1 MTRPSNFLTSPKLS
15 SPIDWWQSSNFPLK
29 VGAVSDRSYLEEIS
43 IRNLGIIEQS
53 ELELGRGLNV
63 LTGETGAG
71 KTMILTALSLV
82 LGGKSDSSLVRHGS
96 ERLVAT
102 AQFSVTADSKELL
115 DEIGAEVEGTSLIV
129 TRTVNSD
136 GKSKA
141 SCGGVTVPAGTL
153 SDVTEPLIE
162 IHGQSANSQIVKPA
176 RQRELLDRFGGTAI
190 APVLSDYQQTYL
202 EYLELKERIK
212 AMKASANKRDGEI
225 AELEEFLAAWTKLK
239 AVRNEPSAVEDEIQR
254 LSSVEDL
261 RLASSGALSALD
273 SEESGALTLLHSAR
287 RFLDAAKGKDARLE
301 EIAER
306 VAESLFILDDTS
318 SDLASYAT
326 GLEADPERLDFLQGR
341 KAELNLFVKRWGGA
355 GTADDELVALAAKAK
370 TGKESIA
377 DLKGGDERIA
387 ELENDLAKIKKLLLA
402 SAQKLSQA
410 RSTAAEL
417 LSHSVTNEIQ
427 ALSMPHTRFFA
438 EVISP
443 DYSAALKESDFT
455 QLGCDEISMQIQ
467 GQADGP
473 KIALGKGASGGEMS
487 RIMLGLE
494 VVIAKSHPV
503 GTYIFDEVDAG
514 VGGKAAIEVGK
525 RLHALAQSA
534 QVIVVTHLPQVAAWA
549 DTHFVVKKSS
559 DGSVLQSGVS
569 KLGQSERVEEIAR
582 MLAGLEESS
591 SAREHAAELLAM
603 RG

>member
-1 MTRPSNFLTSPKLS
+1 MSE
-15 SPIDWWQSSNFPLK
+15 
-29 VGAVSDRSYLEEIS
+29 RSYLEEIS

-71 KTMILTALSLV
+71 KTMILTALNLV

-102 AQFSVTADSKELL
+102 AQFSVTAESKTQL
-115 DEIGAEVEGTSLIV
+115 DEIGAEVDGSSLIV

-176 RQRELLDRFGGTAI
+176 RQRELLDRFGGSAI
-190 APVLSDYQQTYL
+190 STSLISYQEIFTT
-202 EYLELKERIK
+202 YLELKERIK

-261 RLASSGALSALD
+261 RVASSGALSALD
-273 SEESGALTLLHSAR
+273 SEESGALILMHSAR
-287 RFLDAAKGKDARLE
+287 RFLDAAKGKDSRLE

-306 VAESLFILDDTS
+306 VAESLFILDDAS

-326 GLEADPERLDFLQGR
+326 GLEADPDRLDFLQGR
-341 KAELNLFVKRWGGA
+341 KAELNLFIKRWGGA
-355 GTADDELVALAAKAK
+355 GTADDELLALAAKAK

-387 ELENDLAKIKKLLLA
+387 ELEKELTHIKKSLLA
-402 SAQKLSQA
+402 AAQSLTSARTQSASSL
-410 RSTAAEL
+410 STA
-417 LSHSVTNEIQ
+417 VTKEIQ
-427 ALSMPHTRFFA
+427 ALAMPHTQFFV
-438 EVISP
+438 EVSAP

-473 KIALGKGASGGEMS
+473 KIVLGRGASGGEMS

-525 RLHALAQSA
+525 RLHALAQNA

>member
-1 MTRPSNFLTSPKLS
+1 
-15 SPIDWWQSSNFPLK
+15 LK
-29 VGAVSDRSYLEEIS
+29 VGAVSERSYLEEIS

-71 KTMILTALSLV
+71 KTMILTALNLV

-102 AQFSVTADSKELL
+102 AQFSVTAESKVQL
-115 DEIGAEVEGTSLIV
+115 DEIGAEVDGSSLIV

-141 SCGGVTVPAGTL
+141 SCGGITVPAGTL
-153 SDVTEPLIE
+153 AEVTEPLIE
-162 IHGQSANSQIVKPA
+162 IHGQSANAQIVKPA
-176 RQRELLDRFGGTAI
+176 RQRELLDRFGGSSI
-190 APVLSDYQQTYL
+190 ASVLSEYQKAYS
-202 EYLELKERIK
+202 EYLELKDRIK
-212 AMKASANKRDGEI
+212 AMKSSANKRDGEI
-225 AELEEFLAAWTKLK
+225 AELEEFLAAWAKLK
-239 AVRNEPSAVEDEIQR
+239 AVRNEPSSVEDEIRR

-261 RLASSGALSALD
+261 RIATSGAMAALD
-273 SEESGALTLLHSAR
+273 SEDSGALTLLHSAR
-287 RFLDAAKGKDARLE
+287 RFLDAAKGKDSRLE

-306 VAESLFILDDTS
+306 VAESLFILDDAS

-326 GLEADPERLDFLQGR
+326 SLEADPERLDFLQNR
-341 KAELNLFVKRWGGA
+341 KAELNLFIKRWGGA
-355 GTADDELVALAAKAK
+355 EGADEELVLLAAKAK
-370 TGKESIA
+370 SGKESIA

-387 ELENDLAKIKKLLLA
+387 ELESDLATIKKSLLA

-410 RSTAAEL
+410 RSTAADS
-417 LSHSVTNEIQ
+417 LSTYVTTEIQ

-438 EVISP
+438 EIISP
-443 DYSAALKESDFT
+443 DYAGNLKESDFT
-455 QLGCDEISMQIQ
+455 QLGCDEVSMQIQ
-467 GQADGP
+467 GQVDGP

-525 RLHALAQSA
+525 RLHALARNS

-549 DTHFVVKKSS
+549 DTHFVVRKSS
-559 DGSVLQSGVS
+559 DGSVVQSGVS

>member
-1 MTRPSNFLTSPKLS
+1 
-15 SPIDWWQSSNFPLK
+15 
-29 VGAVSDRSYLEEIS
+29 VSERSYLEEIS

-71 KTMILTALSLV
+71 KTMILTALNLV

-102 AQFSVTADSKELL
+102 AQFSVTKDSKDQL
-115 DEIGAEVEGTSLIV
+115 DEIGAEVDGSSLIV

-153 SDVTEPLIE
+153 ADVTEPLIE

-176 RQRELLDRFGGTAI
+176 RQRELLDRFGGTAV
-190 APVLSDYQQTYL
+190 ASSLSDYQEKYS
-202 EYLELKERIK
+202 EYLELKDRIK

-225 AELEEFLAAWTKLK
+225 AELEEFLAAWAKLK
-239 AVRNEPSAVEDEIQR
+239 AVRNEPSSVEDEIKR

-261 RLASSGALSALD
+261 RIASSGAMSALD

-287 RFLDAAKGKDARLE
+287 RFLDAAKGKDSKLE

-306 VAESLFILDDTS
+306 VAESLFILDDAS

-326 GLEADPERLDFLQGR
+326 SLEADPERLDYLQNR
-341 KAELNLFVKRWGGA
+341 KAELNLFTKRWGG
-355 GTADDELVALAAKAK
+355 TESADEELVLLAAKAK
-370 TGKESIA
+370 SGKESIA

-387 ELENDLAKIKKLLLA
+387 ELETELAKIKKSLLA
-402 SAQKLSQA
+402 AAQKLSKA
-410 RSTAAEL
+410 RSASAES
-417 LSHSVTNEIQ
+417 LSQSVTSEIQ

-438 EVISP
+438 EVLSP
-443 DYSAALKESDFT
+443 DYSGALKESDFT
-455 QLGCDEISMQIQ
+455 QLGCDEVSMQIQ
-467 GQADGP
+467 GQDDGP

-525 RLHALAQSA
+525 RLHALAQNS

-559 DGSVLQSGVS
+559 DGSVVQSGVS

>member
-1 MTRPSNFLTSPKLS
+1 
-15 SPIDWWQSSNFPLK
+15 
-29 VGAVSDRSYLEEIS
+29 VSERSYLEEIS

-71 KTMILTALSLV
+71 KTMILTALNLV

-102 AQFSVTADSKELL
+102 AQFSVTKESQEQL
-115 DEIGAEVEGTSLIV
+115 DEIGAEVDGSSLIV

-153 SDVTEPLIE
+153 ADVTEPLIE

-176 RQRELLDRFGGTAI
+176 RQRELLDRFGGAAI
-190 APVLSDYQQTYL
+190 ASVLSEYQRTYS

-225 AELEEFLAAWTKLK
+225 AELEEFLAAWVKLK
-239 AVRNEPSAVEDEIQR
+239 AVRNEPSNVEDEIKR
-254 LSSVEDL
+254 LTSVEDL
-261 RLASSGALSALD
+261 RIASSGAMAALD

-287 RFLDAAKGKDARLE
+287 RFLDAAKGKDSRLE

-306 VAESLFILDDTS
+306 VAESLFILDDAS

-326 GLEADPERLDFLQGR
+326 SLEADPERLDFLQNR
-341 KAELNLFVKRWGGA
+341 KAELNLFIKRWGG
-355 GTADDELVALAAKAK
+355 GESADEELVQLAAKAK
-370 TGKESIA
+370 SGKESIA
-377 DLKGGDERIA
+377 DLKGGDERIV
-387 ELENDLAKIKKLLLA
+387 ELESELAQIKKKLLS
-402 SAQKLSQA
+402 SAQNLSQA
-410 RSTAAEL
+410 RTTAADS
-417 LSHSVTNEIQ
+417 LSQSVTTEIQ

-438 EVISP
+438 EVIAP
-443 DYSAALKESDFT
+443 DYSGALKESDFT
-455 QLGCDEISMQIQ
+455 QLGCDEILMQIQ
-467 GQADGP
+467 GQVDGP

-525 RLHALAQSA
+525 RLHALAQNS

-559 DGSVLQSGVS
+559 DGSVVQSGVS

>member
-1 MTRPSNFLTSPKLS
+1 MSE
-15 SPIDWWQSSNFPLK
+15 
-29 VGAVSDRSYLEEIS
+29 RSYLEEIS

-71 KTMILTALSLV
+71 KTMILTALNLV

-102 AQFSVTADSKELL
+102 AQFSITKDSKDQL
-115 DEIGAEVEGTSLIV
+115 DEIGAEVDGSSLIV

-141 SCGGVTVPAGTL
+141 SCGGVSVPAGTL
-153 SDVTEPLIE
+153 ADVTEPLIE

-176 RQRELLDRFGGTAI
+176 RQRELLDRFGGASVTSSLI
-190 APVLSDYQQTYL
+190 EYQQRYS

-239 AVRNEPSAVEDEIQR
+239 AVRNEPSSVEDEIKR

-261 RLASSGALSALD
+261 RIASSGAMSALD

-287 RFLDAAKGKDARLE
+287 RFLDAAKGKDSKLE

-306 VAESLFILDDTS
+306 VAESLFILDDAS

-326 GLEADPERLDFLQGR
+326 SLEADPDRLDFLQNR
-341 KAELNLFVKRWGGA
+341 KAELNLFIKRWGGA
-355 GTADDELVALAAKAK
+355 ESADEELVLLAAKAK
-370 TGKESIA
+370 SGKESIA

-387 ELENDLAKIKKLLLA
+387 ELETELATIKKSLLA
-402 SAQKLSQA
+402 AAQELSKTRCAAAESLSQ
-410 RSTAAEL
+410 
-417 LSHSVTNEIQ
+417 SVTSEIQ

-443 DYSAALKESDFT
+443 DYSGALKESDFT
-455 QLGCDEISMQIQ
+455 QLGCDEVSMQIQ
-467 GQADGP
+467 GQVDGP

-525 RLHALAQSA
+525 RLHALAQNS

-559 DGSVLQSGVS
+559 DGSVVQSGVS

>member
-1 MTRPSNFLTSPKLS
+1 MSE
-15 SPIDWWQSSNFPLK
+15 
-29 VGAVSDRSYLEEIS
+29 RSYLEEIS

-71 KTMILTALSLV
+71 KTMILTALNLV

-102 AQFSVTADSKELL
+102 AQFSVTKDSKVQL
-115 DEIGAEVEGTSLIV
+115 DEIGAEVDGTSLIV

-153 SDVTEPLIE
+153 AEVTEPLIE

-176 RQRELLDRFGGTAI
+176 RQRELLDRFGGAAI
-190 APVLSDYQQTYL
+190 AAVLSEYQGTYS

-225 AELEEFLAAWTKLK
+225 AELEEFLAAWVKLK
-239 AVRNEPSAVEDEIQR
+239 AVRNEPSSVEDEIKR

-261 RLASSGALSALD
+261 RIASSGAMAALD

-287 RFLDAAKGKDARLE
+287 RFLDAAKGKDSRLE

-306 VAESLFILDDTS
+306 VAESLFILDDAS

-326 GLEADPERLDFLQGR
+326 SLEADPERLDFLQNR
-341 KAELNLFVKRWGGA
+341 KAELNLFIKRWGG
-355 GTADDELVALAAKAK
+355 GESADEELVQLAAKAK
-370 TGKESIA
+370 SGKESIA

-387 ELENDLAKIKKLLLA
+387 ELESDLAKIKKKLLS
-402 SAQKLSQA
+402 SAQNLSQA
-410 RSTAAEL
+410 RATAAAS
-417 LSHSVTNEIQ
+417 LSESVTTEIQ

-438 EVISP
+438 EVMAP
-443 DYSAALKESDFT
+443 DYSGALKESDFT

-467 GQADGP
+467 GQVDGP

-525 RLHALAQSA
+525 RLHALAQNS

-559 DGSVLQSGVS
+559 DGSVVQSGVS